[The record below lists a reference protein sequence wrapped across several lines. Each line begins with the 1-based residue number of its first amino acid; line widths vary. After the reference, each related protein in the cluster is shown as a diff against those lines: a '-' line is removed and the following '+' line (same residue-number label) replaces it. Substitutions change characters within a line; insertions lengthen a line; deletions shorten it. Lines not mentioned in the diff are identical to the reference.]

1 MGTVILPEGDADLG
15 DGGIE
20 NVTQVATENVVRVEK
35 DAKVGTQKGA
45 SEDIVPGAKTQKIK
59 GTATFVLDFDESNDE
74 VHDEDAEHD
83 RGSRLSE
90 STINVNTGER
100 VSYELEKG
108 VSTGNFTLLL
118 HVIFFLFL
126 YSFDLCFC
134 LCRGIFSTLS
144 HKEKTIDIGKMKD
157 VAQEPATSAEVL
169 EAAPAKFDLEA
180 YKRCLEYCQ
189 AQGVN
194 LDTFKF
200 VGIGLD
206 KLCIMPKKLEL
217 KLSRFIDNA
226 FAVPDA
232 EAELAGKSSLEL
244 ADASVSLMYKVS
256 YF

>member
-1 MGTVILPEGDADLG
+1 
-15 DGGIE
+15 
-20 NVTQVATENVVRVEK
+20 
-35 DAKVGTQKGA
+35 
-45 SEDIVPGAKTQKIK
+45 
-59 GTATFVLDFDESNDE
+59 
-74 VHDEDAEHD
+74 
-83 RGSRLSE
+83 
-90 STINVNTGER
+90 
-100 VSYELEKG
+100 
-108 VSTGNFTLLL
+108 
-118 HVIFFLFL
+118 
-126 YSFDLCFC
+126 
-134 LCRGIFSTLS
+134 
-144 HKEKTIDIGKMKD
+144 
-157 VAQEPATSAEVL
+157 L